1 MTRVLVNGE
10 ERLLTGTC
18 DLASLVASVVAAP
31 VPAEALASASATAAC
46 SGGGEGDS
54 RAQAT
59 GVAAAVN
66 DRVVPRSRWAG
77 VVLQEHD
84 RVEIV
89 SAVQGG

>member
-10 ERLLTGTC
+10 ERLLTGAL
-18 DLASLVASVVAAP
+18 DLASLVGAVLAAP
-31 VPAEALASASATAAC
+31 AGPAPVCAVP
-46 SGGGEGDS
+46 GG
-54 RAQAT
+54 RADAPT

-66 DRVVPRSRWAG
+66 DRVVPRSTWAD
-77 VVLQEHD
+77 VVLRDDD

>member
-10 ERLLTGTC
+10 EHLLSDVC
-18 DLASLVASVVAAP
+18 DLASVVASVVVLPEGVSAAP
-31 VPAEALASASATAAC
+31 
-46 SGGGEGDS
+46 
-54 RAQAT
+54 T

-66 DRVVPRSRWAG
+66 DRVVPRSTWSS
-77 VVLQEHD
+77 VVLRDDD